1 MTTPPDDLE
10 FLTVAEAAAL
20 VRLPERTISRMLK
33 TGKLPGIF
41 AGTRNGWRI
50 RRDDLM
56 AWSTNMGKQPKEEP
70 TNE

>member
-1 MTTPPDDLE
+1 MTAPTPNEEPE

-33 TGKLPGIF
+33 TGKLPGIY

-56 AWSTNMGKQPKEEP
+56 AWSTNTPKTEP
-70 TNE
+70 TT